1 MSLIFYERHTIVNM
15 PGVCALDSATGEKR
29 FSTVENGNVE
39 GVRGGRGMRGAT
51 VIMEHLL
58 PTGRDTC
65 GDVSIFIHRA
75 IIDGLWP
82 KKY

>member
-1 MSLIFYERHTIVNM
+1 MGGGG
-15 PGVCALDSATGEKR
+15 GV
-29 FSTVENGNVE
+29 
-39 GVRGGRGMRGAT
+39 MRGAT

-82 KKY
+82 NPRNTHFAYAQPLWL

>member
-1 MSLIFYERHTIVNM
+1 
-15 PGVCALDSATGEKR
+15 
-29 FSTVENGNVE
+29 
-39 GVRGGRGMRGAT
+39 MRGVT

-75 IIDGLWP
+75 IIDGPWP
-82 KKY
+82 KKYSFCICTTAVAIEYGALSSIY